1 MTEPEPGVGAAGV
14 PAPTAVPRVSLDD
27 RLLLYSELVA
37 AKGQLVADDLIQR
50 LRDGRAIVRANAAL
64 GLAALGHAGSELVP
78 FLRDADAQVALAAA
92 EAFAHLGRTQRHQ
105 LAVVATALDGARPQ
119 VVDTVQRMFADL
131 VGTADAELVNVL
143 DSALVV
149 AANAIVGACARVGIR
164 GLHLLQRAASD
175 DRARVRINALRGI
188 ALLGELEQDSSMKV
202 LLDVESGDQVSDVR
216 AAARGALATLAARCR
231 ALVSA
236 RHKTAE
242 PAPPTIQ
249 EIERRALSPAE
260 LQAAAAI
267 APLDELLRALEDPR
281 MHARLNAARVF
292 ALKGGGAATARAL
305 AVLLRDPE
313 DTVRA
318 EVAIALGK
326 LGAAASVA
334 APALVRALGDSV
346 PAVVAAA
353 ETALADLGE
362 VVAPALVDG
371 LDTGS
376 EAHGL
381 RAAAL
386 LGRLPEGPRLLREA
400 LASTLVDV
408 RVNAALGLGALGR
421 ARAGVGLPALTA
433 AAAGGNARLRA
444 AVEKAAALLEPRPD
458 RSPPRI
464 AIDGFETRVLG
475 DQELAAAKPA
485 LAAAGVAGL
494 AAHLNDGRAA
504 VRMNAVLAL
513 GTFESDALPAAS
525 ALAVGLRDD
534 VAEVRLAA
542 ARAIA
547 RLGDAAVIASAPDLV
562 GALREADAP
571 LAAELA
577 GMLRSRAHAA
587 IDQALARGLDTSDER
602 HGQRIC
608 ELVCARP
615 AGLDLLCDAF
625 TRATSQVHA
634 VRGLV
639 MLGKDRVGKGRALL
653 ESARGD
659 SSVQTRELARA
670 ALRELDGVPAGPTV
684 PAVAGFE
691 TTLLDATAFS
701 GAGLDVNQLLAFV
714 QDGRAV
720 VRANTATA
728 LGALGPPAVAAA
740 ITIGALLRDDDARVR
755 IAAAGALDKL
765 GDAAVV
771 VAAPYLVGA
780 LRGDPGVAN
789 ACGAVLAAR
798 KDKVEAA
805 LLAGLETPDEVH
817 GMRVAE
823 LICALPNARE
833 LLFIAYDGPAQN
845 VQINAAL
852 GIGMLG
858 AGRAG
863 PAGRQRLVN
872 GLAGPFTRKRA
883 AVVKALALLGPAP
896 PA

>member
-1 MTEPEPGVGAAGV
+1 
-14 PAPTAVPRVSLDD
+14 VSLDD

-37 AKGQLVADDLIQR
+37 AKGQLVADELIQR

-64 GLAALGHAGSELVP
+64 GLAALGHTGGELVP
-78 FLRDADAQVALAAA
+78 FLRDADPQVALAAA
-92 EAFAHLGRTQRHQ
+92 AAFANLGRAQRHQ
-105 LAVVATALDGARPQ
+105 LAAVATALDGARPQ

-143 DSALVV
+143 DSALPV

-164 GLHLLQRAASD
+164 GLHLLQRAAND

-202 LLDVESGDQVSDVR
+202 LLDVESRDQVSDVR
-216 AAARGALATLAARCR
+216 AAARAALATLAARCR

-236 RHKTAE
+236 RHKATE
-242 PAPPTIQ
+242 PAPPTIP
-249 EIERRALSPAE
+249 EIERRALSAAE
-260 LQAAAAI
+260 LQAAAAG
-267 APLDELLRALEDPR
+267 APLDELLRALEEPR
-281 MHARLNAARVF
+281 MNARLNAARVL

-313 DTVRA
+313 DTVRV

-334 APALVRALGDSV
+334 APALVRALGDSA

-353 ETALADLGE
+353 EAALADLGE

-371 LDTGS
+371 LDTDS

-400 LASTLVDV
+400 LTSTLIDV
-408 RVNAALGLGALGR
+408 RINAALGLGALGR
-421 ARAGVGLPALTA
+421 ARAGVSLPALTA
-433 AAAGGNARLRA
+433 AAVGGNARLRA
-444 AVEKAAALLEPRPD
+444 AVAKAAALLEPRPD

-475 DQELAAAKPA
+475 DQELVAAKSA

-504 VRMNAVLAL
+504 VRMNAALAL
-513 GTFESDALPAAS
+513 GTFESDALSAAG
-525 ALAVGLRDD
+525 ALAVCLRDD

-542 ARAIA
+542 ARSIA
-547 RLGDAAVIASAPDLV
+547 RLGDAAVIASAPDLA

-577 GMLRSRAHAA
+577 GMLRSRTHAA
-587 IDQALARGLDTSDER
+587 IDQALVRGLDTNDER
-602 HGQRIC
+602 HAQRIC

-625 TRATSQVHA
+625 TRATSQA
-634 VRGLV
+634 NAARGLV

-653 ESARGD
+653 ESARVD

-670 ALRELDGVPAGPTV
+670 ALRELDGVPVGPTL

-701 GAGLDVNQLLAFV
+701 GAKLDANQLLAFV
-714 QDGRAV
+714 QDGRAI

-728 LGALGPPAVAAA
+728 LGALGPAVASAA

-755 IAAAGALDKL
+755 IAAAGAIDKL

-780 LRGDPGVAN
+780 LRGDPSVAN
-789 ACGAVLAAR
+789 ACRAVLAAR

-805 LLAGLETPDEVH
+805 LLAGLETPDEAH

-863 PAGRQRLVN
+863 PAGRQRLLN

-883 AVVKALALLGPAP
+883 AVVKALALLDPAP